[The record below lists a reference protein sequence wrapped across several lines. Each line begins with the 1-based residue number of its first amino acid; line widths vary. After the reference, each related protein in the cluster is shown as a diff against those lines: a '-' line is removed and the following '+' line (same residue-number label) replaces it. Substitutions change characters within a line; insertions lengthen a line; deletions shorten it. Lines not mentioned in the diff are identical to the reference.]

1 MGRLFPHMR
10 GWDQLQKSGL
20 QQPETNLRRPGG
32 FSVRPSSFS
41 SGVSRQERG
50 VQAVQ
55 HQPVHQRY
63 QQHLYQSIC
72 SLLRGRCSGGA
83 VPERVLYGLHQVKQG
98 IKTKE
103 KAMASKDVFTVTV
116 ISEGTNLK
124 EEELRQQNGF
134 PTKLCM
140 IQTKMTNS
148 NR

>member
-1 MGRLFPHMR
+1 M
-10 GWDQLQKSGL
+10 
-20 QQPETNLRRPGG
+20 
-32 FSVRPSSFS
+32 
-41 SGVSRQERG
+41 
-50 VQAVQ
+50 Q